1 MTNQQQAT
9 GNQHL
14 DFNGFLFFIPD
25 IFMTSGTRKRVP
37 DFFKCY

>member
-14 DFNGFLFFIPD
+14 VFNGFLFFIPD
-25 IFMTSGTRKRVP
+25 IFMTVRYPETGAG
-37 DFFKCY
+37 FF